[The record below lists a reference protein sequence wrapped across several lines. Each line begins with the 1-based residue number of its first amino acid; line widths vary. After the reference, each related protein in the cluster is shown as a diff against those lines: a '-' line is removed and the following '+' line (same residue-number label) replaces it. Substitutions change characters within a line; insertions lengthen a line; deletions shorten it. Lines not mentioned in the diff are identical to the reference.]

1 MRKRKD
7 ISTRMRFGNAMA
19 EFVDLTEH
27 IVCRI
32 GGEDAK
38 RGVMTI
44 RDCAAE
50 VRGLWM
56 GEEARVLA
64 VVRR

>member
-7 ISTRMRFGNAMA
+7 ISTRMRFGKEMA

-27 IVCRI
+27 NVCRI

-38 RGVMTI
+38 QGGMTI
-44 RDCAAE
+44 RDGEAE

-64 VVRR
+64 VVR

>member
-7 ISTRMRFGNAMA
+7 ISARMRFGKEMA

-27 IVCRI
+27 NVCRI

-38 RGVMTI
+38 RGVMII